1 MEEPRSN
8 TSPQPPQQR
17 EKPMKVA
24 IIGAS
29 GRLGSAVAREAL
41 ARGHTVTAIGPTI
54 SDLDAG
60 HMQGLEEATLVDA
73 DIRDASS
80 IVEAIAGH
88 DAVVAALRD
97 KQVGAESHFLR
108 DAAQTLLAAL
118 PKAGVNRLIFLG
130 GGASLRDA
138 AGQLVSEAPWFPA
151 ELKDDARE
159 HAEALA
165 FLRAA
170 DTPVE
175 WSYSSPSV
183 VDFVDGP
190 NTGSYRAE
198 ARDTMYPD
206 LTPQSQLTTG
216 SYAAALVDAL
226 ESGSFIRQ
234 RFAVG
239 P

>member
-1 MEEPRSN
+1 M
-8 TSPQPPQQR
+8 T
-17 EKPMKVA
+17 KTMKIA

-41 ARGHTVTAIGPTI
+41 ARGHSVTAISPKA
-54 SDLDAG
+54 SDFEDE
-60 HMQGLEEATLVDA
+60 HVYGLEKTTQVVA
-73 DIRDASS
+73 DLSDPSS
-80 IVEAIAGH
+80 IARAIAGH
-88 DAVVAALRD
+88 DAVISAVRNKNLRP
-97 KQVGAESHFLR
+97 ETHFLR
-108 DAAQTLLAAL
+108 DTAQTLLTVR
-118 PKAGVNRLIFLG
+118 PEAGVNRLIFLG
-130 GGASLRDA
+130 GGASLLDSTGRPA
-138 AGQLVSEAPWFPA
+138 SEAPWFPV
-151 ELKDDARE
+151 EFKDDARE

-170 DTPVE
+170 DTSVE
-175 WSYSSPSV
+175 CSYSSPSV

-190 NTGSYRAE
+190 NTGTYRVE

-206 LTPQSQLTTG
+206 LNPQSQLTTG
-216 SYAAALVDAL
+216 NYAAAIVDTL

>member
-1 MEEPRSN
+1 MKKA
-8 TSPQPPQQR
+8 
-17 EKPMKVA
+17 EKSLKIA

-29 GRLGSAVAREAL
+29 GRLGSAIAREAL
-41 ARGHTVTAIGPTI
+41 ARGHSVTAISPRA
-54 SDLDAG
+54 SDFDNE
-60 HMQGLEEATLVDA
+60 HVHGLEEATIAVA
-73 DIRDASS
+73 DLSDPSAVVRVIT
-80 IVEAIAGH
+80 GH
-88 DAVVAALRD
+88 DAVISAIRNKNL
-97 KQVGAESHFLR
+97 GPETHFLR
-108 DAAQTLLAAL
+108 DAAQTLLKVL
-118 PKAGVNRLIFLG
+118 PQASVSRLIFLG
-130 GGASLRDA
+130 GGASLLDSTGHPA
-138 AGQLVSEAPWFPA
+138 SEAPWFPA
-151 ELKDDARE
+151 EFKDDARE

-183 VDFVDGP
+183 VNFVDGP
-190 NTGSYRAE
+190 NTGAYRAE

-206 LTPQSQLTTG
+206 LNAQSQLTTG
-216 SYAAALVDAL
+216 SYAAAIVDAL

>member
-1 MEEPRSN
+1 MATVDN
-8 TSPQPPQQR
+8 TSSQLTGR
-17 EKPMKVA
+17 TEKSMKIA

-29 GRLGSAVAREAL
+29 GRLGSAIAREAL
-41 ARGHTVTAIGPTI
+41 ARGHSITAISPRA
-54 SDLDAG
+54 SDFNG
-60 HMQGLEEATLVDA
+60 EHMHGLEKVDHAVA
-73 DIRDASS
+73 DLTDQPS
-80 IVEAIAGH
+80 IVRAIAGH
-88 DAVVAALRD
+88 DAVVAAVRD
-97 KQVGAESHFLR
+97 KNMGPESHFLR

-118 PKAGVNRLIFLG
+118 PEAGVHRLIFLG
-130 GGASLRDA
+130 GGASLLDA
-138 AGQLVSEAPWFPA
+138 TGHPVSEAPWFPT
-151 ELKDDARE
+151 EFKDDARE

-165 FLRAA
+165 FLREA

-190 NTGSYRAE
+190 STGTYRAE

-206 LTPQSQLTTG
+206 LTPESKLSTG
-216 SYAAALVDAL
+216 DYAAAIVDAL
-226 ESGSFIRQ
+226 ESNSFIRQ

>member
-1 MEEPRSN
+1 
-8 TSPQPPQQR
+8 
-17 EKPMKVA
+17 MKIA

-29 GRLGSAVAREAL
+29 GHLGSAIAREAL
-41 ARGHTVTAIGPTI
+41 ARGHDVTAISPKA
-54 SDLDAG
+54 SDLENG
-60 HMQGLEEATLVDA
+60 HVQGLDNAILTIA
-73 DIRDASS
+73 DLNDPSS
-80 IVEAIAGH
+80 IVRAITGH
-88 DAVVAALRD
+88 DAVVSAVRNKSL
-97 KQVGAESHFLR
+97 GPETHFLR
-108 DAAQTLLAAL
+108 DTAQTLLTVL
-118 PKAGVNRLIFLG
+118 PKAGVSRLIFLG
-130 GGASLRDA
+130 GGASLLDSTGHPA
-138 AGQLVSEAPWFPA
+138 SEAPWFPA
-151 ELKDDARE
+151 EFKDDARE

-183 VDFVDGP
+183 VNFVDGAK
-190 NTGSYRAE
+190 TSTYRAE

-206 LTPQSQLTTG
+206 LSPKSQLTTG
-216 SYAAALVDAL
+216 SYTAAIVDAL